1 MTFQWISPCEG
12 IGRICERRILAKGEI
27 EWESGAAL
35 RAFMEE
41 QQRHTGASQWRGVEV
56 CFDSPGG
63 DLQGALRLGELI
75 RTFGLDTCV
84 EREYFELAVRP
95 HATSIS
101 GSALPARVVC
111 ASACVF
117 ALAAGVHRA
126 IGAGTLIGVHQ
137 FAGENGELGQR
148 LTQVAMAELAQ
159 YLQRNGVQRTLL
171 DIAALVPHWMMRYLT
186 PQEILDTKLDNTA
199 QVYEAWKLGIW
210 KDGTVYAHI
219 DQRNPVTDYWT
230 GLILYEHENRAW
242 LNVVFRLP
250 TDKQSTLHTACQAA
264 PRPDV
269 DAVLAMLDDADIWLR
284 ADDEELAEFRKAPWV
299 CGANGE
305 YGRTMAIPRN
315 KITLLQTAQMLEV
328 WIIAPHLSPRQNPSM
343 AFQLESLRP
352 FLAGV
357 LK

>member
-1 MTFQWISPCEG
+1 MTFQWIGPCEG
-12 IGRICERRILAKGEI
+12 IGRICERRILARGEI

-63 DLQGALRLGELI
+63 DLHGALRLGELI

-84 EREYFELAVRP
+84 EREYLELAVGP
-95 HATSIS
+95 HATAMS
-101 GSALPARVVC
+101 GSASPARAVC

-126 IGAGTLIGVHQ
+126 IGAGALIGVHQ
-137 FAGENGELGQR
+137 FAGENRELGER

-159 YLQRNGVQRTLL
+159 YLQRNGVHRTLL
-171 DIAALVPHWMMRYLT
+171 DTAALVPHWMMRYLT

-210 KDGTVYAHI
+210 NDGAVYAHI

-230 GLILYEHENRAW
+230 GLVLYKHENRVW

-250 TDKQSTLHTACQAA
+250 TDEQSTPACPAA
-264 PRPDV
+264 LRPNV
-269 DAVLAMLDDADIWLR
+269 DAMLAMLDEADIWLR

-299 CGANGE
+299 CGANGS
-305 YGRTMAIPRN
+305 YGRTMAIPGN
-315 KITLLQTAQMLEV
+315 KITSLQTAKMLEV
-328 WIIAPHLSPRQNPSM
+328 WIIEPRLSPRQNPSM

-352 FLAGV
+352 FLPGV